1 MEKTR
6 QIALCTIQLIFC
18 IITPAW
24 AEEDDTVCGTVVDS
38 TDRSPLA
45 NVYVCLYEGKRMLAY
60 TFSDAD
66 GRFRI
71 SVDKAMSPDRLTA
84 SLIGYAVKNCNISGA
99 NSLTVKMTRRSLDL
113 NPVTVTA
120 PAITRDNDTVNYY
133 MDAFRSDTD
142 ISLKQVLLKLPGIE
156 VTKNGTVYHK
166 GKAINKFYI
175 EGMDMLGNRYSVATE
190 NLDPRRI
197 AKVQVIENHQP
208 VKALDGLSVSDRS
221 AVNIVLKSDAKGA
234 WLLSADAAG
243 GYMEDTSALAKGRLW
258 LANFRKKSQSMI
270 MLKGNNTGESVTDEL
285 RRMDYWGRQGII
297 VHTPGSLD
305 TDFEG
310 PFDIRRK
317 STQLPDRYC
326 FDNMS
331 AILSANHIR
340 TDKHGTILRFNLQG
354 AAERWQEKEAESQTV
369 LFNDGNTFEI
379 SETGSR
385 EDRKL
390 YLDAGLDIE
399 SNTARAFINNSLS
412 VSGQFRHHES
422 LLEAGTSYGH
432 RYMLPSL
439 KVENNLISTVRVNPK
454 RALNVNSTIKAVFN
468 SHNFILNSS
477 THQDTRYTDIT
488 ADNSVSAV
496 FRAGRF
502 VFDVCG
508 NLDLG
513 YFRRSSSL
521 GNIQPDLSPILYGDT
536 DNSLDM
542 LSLTPSAEV
551 SATWHK
557 GPLNMRMKVPAG
569 FEYMRIRDSG
579 NASNRIYP
587 VLSPSIMMEWIIVA
601 DLKATVEG
609 SWSLSDGNVDDLI
622 SGYIL
627 KNYRTASKAGIMPA
641 LKNFHSDISLSYSS
655 VLSELGASVR
665 VGYDKGSSSSSL
677 SAIYFDNLTLS
688 ETVER
693 LSTMESAYGGV
704 TFRKWFGPKTFS
716 ITMDALYRQNRI
728 SMFLQERY
736 SDYCTE
742 IITARAEIESRP
754 SDWLDVSASFAY
766 TRSRFISHGS
776 EPVHSF
782 LTEGNV
788 VITPVRHFSLSG
800 SVFHLYQKIPG
811 TSVTNTPLLKLSAE
825 YRFKKFRIFVECTN
839 LLNATEFRR
848 ESIDAYSAWQSS
860 FSMRPRSYLA
870 GIGMS
875 F

>member
-1 MEKTR
+1 M
-6 QIALCTIQLIFC
+6 
-18 IITPAW
+18 
-24 AEEDDTVCGTVVDS
+24 
-38 TDRSPLA
+38 
-45 NVYVCLYEGKRMLAY
+45 CLYEGKRMLAY

-208 VKALDGLSVSDRS
+208 VKSLDGLSVSDRS

-390 YLDAGLDIE
+390 
-399 SNTARAFINNSLS
+399 
-412 VSGQFRHHES
+412 
-422 LLEAGTSYGH
+422 
-432 RYMLPSL
+432 
-439 KVENNLISTVRVNPK
+439 LI
-454 RALNVNSTIKAVFN
+454 
-468 SHNFILNSS
+468 
-477 THQDTRYTDIT
+477 Y
-488 ADNSVSAV
+488 
-496 FRAGRF
+496 
-502 VFDVCG
+502 
-508 NLDLG
+508 
-513 YFRRSSSL
+513 
-521 GNIQPDLSPILYGDT
+521 
-536 DNSLDM
+536 
-542 LSLTPSAEV
+542 
-551 SATWHK
+551 
-557 GPLNMRMKVPAG
+557 
-569 FEYMRIRDSG
+569 
-579 NASNRIYP
+579 
-587 VLSPSIMMEWIIVA
+587 
-601 DLKATVEG
+601 
-609 SWSLSDGNVDDLI
+609 
-622 SGYIL
+622 
-627 KNYRTASKAGIMPA
+627 
-641 LKNFHSDISLSYSS
+641 
-655 VLSELGASVR
+655 
-665 VGYDKGSSSSSL
+665 
-677 SAIYFDNLTLS
+677 
-688 ETVER
+688 
-693 LSTMESAYGGV
+693 
-704 TFRKWFGPKTFS
+704 
-716 ITMDALYRQNRI
+716 
-728 SMFLQERY
+728 
-736 SDYCTE
+736 
-742 IITARAEIESRP
+742 
-754 SDWLDVSASFAY
+754 
-766 TRSRFISHGS
+766 
-776 EPVHSF
+776 
-782 LTEGNV
+782 
-788 VITPVRHFSLSG
+788 
-800 SVFHLYQKIPG
+800 
-811 TSVTNTPLLKLSAE
+811 
-825 YRFKKFRIFVECTN
+825 
-839 LLNATEFRR
+839 
-848 ESIDAYSAWQSS
+848 
-860 FSMRPRSYLA
+860 
-870 GIGMS
+870 
-875 F
+875 